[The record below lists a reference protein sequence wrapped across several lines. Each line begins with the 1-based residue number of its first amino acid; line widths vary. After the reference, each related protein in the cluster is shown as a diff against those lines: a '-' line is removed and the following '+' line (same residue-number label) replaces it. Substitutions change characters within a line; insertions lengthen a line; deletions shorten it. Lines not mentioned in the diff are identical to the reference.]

1 MEQQLINNLICFI
14 RKAGGESFI
23 KNLLIQ
29 GDNQSRVWTDEEIS
43 KAIQHTQWV
52 NDFFGQ
58 SDASVVISKLLEMYH
73 IDVNDLSLKPTE
85 QH

>member
-23 KNLLIQ
+23 KNLLKS
-29 GDNQSRVWTDEEIS
+29 GDNSKRVWTEEEILH
-43 KAIQHTQWV
+43 AIDHTQWV

-58 SDASVVISKLLEMYH
+58 SDATVVIGKLMEMYH
-73 IDVNDLSLKPTE
+73 INENDLSLKSTNN
-85 QH
+85 

>member
-23 KNLLIQ
+23 KNLLVN
-29 GDNQSRVWTDEEIS
+29 GDNANRVWTADEI
-43 KAIQHTQWV
+43 AHAVDHTQWV

-58 SDASVVISKLLEMYH
+58 SDAAVVISKLLEIYH
-73 IDVNDLSLKPTE
+73 IDVNDLSLRSAD
-85 QH
+85 Q